1 MGFSP
6 NLAIPEVDP
15 SQDQKEV
22 TQNNAIAWLDNA
34 ANATFAVAFTA
45 NAYAVT
51 ATQFTQAVRFKA
63 GVLTAAGTLTIPL
76 TARLFV
82 VDNVTSGF
90 PLTVKGA
97 TGATAVL
104 PAGVSAILA
113 CDGANCLL
121 LAFTTGT
128 ATPRNKGA
136 LQAQFVLGTIAVNG
150 TFWFSYKVPY
160 AGTITSLDAV
170 IGTGSFTLAVA
181 INGTPVTGLGA
192 VAVTSSAANT
202 PPTALNTFNA
212 GDAITGT
219 ISTAAGGPTGGVLNL
234 NVVWS

>member
-34 ANATFAVAFTA
+34 TNATFAVAFAGDAFALTA
-45 NAYAVT
+45 A
-51 ATQFTQAVRFKA
+51 QFTQAVRFKA

-76 TARLFV
+76 SMRLFV

-90 PLTVKGA
+90 ALTVAGTSGA
-97 TGATAVL
+97 SVII
-104 PAGVSAILA
+104 PAGVSAILC

-121 LAFTTGT
+121 LAFTAGS

-136 LQAQFVLGTIAVNG
+136 LQAQFVLGTVAANG
-150 TFWFSYKVPY
+150 TFWFSYKAPY
-160 AGTITSLDAV
+160 AGTIASLDAV
-170 IGTGSFTLAVA
+170 IGTGSFTLAVE
-181 INGTPVTGLGA
+181 INGTAVTGLGA
-192 VAVTSSAANT
+192 VAVSGIAANT
-202 PPTALNTFNA
+202 PATALSTFSA
-212 GDAITGT
+212 GDTITGT
-219 ISTAAGGPTGGVLNL
+219 ISAATGGPTGGVLNL